1 MPLGRL
7 SYYVVFFLF
16 AEVNKFH
23 FLFLLAVT
31 VACFGQIALKK
42 SALGEK
48 NSLLRQYANP
58 HVVLGY
64 SLMLLSMGMASIAY
78 REVSLRI
85 AQALDSL
92 GFALIPILS
101 HFFFKEKLSALKI
114 VGFFLIASGVLIFVS

>member
-1 MPLGRL
+1 MF
-7 SYYVVFFLF
+7 YAVFSWFV
-16 AEVNKFH
+16 EVNKFH
-23 FLFLLAVT
+23 ILFLFAVA
-31 VACFGQIALKK
+31 VASLGQISLKK
-42 SALGEK
+42 ATFDDEY
-48 NSLLRQYANP
+48 SLLRQYANP

-101 HFFFKEKLSALKI
+101 HFFFKEKLSTLKI
-114 VGFFLIASGVLIFVS
+114 IGFFLIASGVLIFVS

>member
-1 MPLGRL
+1 MNKFHIL
-7 SYYVVFFLF
+7 FLF
-16 AEVNKFH
+16 AV
-23 FLFLLAVT
+23 AV
-31 VACFGQIALKK
+31 ASLGQISLKK
-42 SALGEK
+42 ATFDDEH
-48 NSLLRQYANP
+48 SLLRQYANP

>member
-1 MPLGRL
+1 MFYAVF
-7 SYYVVFFLF
+7 SWYVEVNKLHILFLF
-16 AEVNKFH
+16 AV
-23 FLFLLAVT
+23 AV
-31 VACFGQIALKK
+31 ASLGQISLKK
-42 SALGEK
+42 ATLDDEH
-48 NSLLRQYANP
+48 SLLRQYANP

-92 GFALIPILS
+92 GFALVPILS
-101 HFFFKEKLSALKI
+101 HFFFKEKLSTLKI